1 MASLSTNKD
10 GFRRIVFTGAD
21 DVRRTIYLGEI
32 SKKAAELIQ
41 GKVESLITA
50 ATSNVSP
57 DREVAEW
64 LRDVKPALY
73 KKLVAVG
80 LATERV
86 EPERLTLGA
95 FLDSFIAERSD
106 VKGSTSTVYGHT
118 RRCLINFFG
127 RAKALDAISPGDA
140 DDWRRY
146 LGRSKKDSKRPTDKS
161 VNGEGLADN
170 TVKRRC
176 GIARQ
181 FFRTAKRRKLIA
193 ENPFAD
199 MKGVAVGGNRSR
211 EFFVTK
217 EMAAKVLRACP
228 DAQWRLLFALSR
240 FGGLRCPSEHL
251 GLRWADIDWAR
262 NRFTVRSPKTEHHE
276 GHESRVV
283 PLFPELR
290 PYLEAVSAV
299 ASKGDKFVIT
309 RYRDVNSNLRTQ
321 LKRIITKAGLTSW
334 PKLFQNLRATRQTEL
349 SEIFPAHVVCRWLG
363 NSLAVAGK
371 HYLQVTDEH
380 FDLAAGKTTRQTTRS
395 GAECGELEQTGADDE
410 TQKARETDDG
420 RDFSGFEMGGTGL
433 EPVTSTV

>member
-1 MASLSTNKD
+1 MDSRD
-10 GFRRIVFTGAD
+10 G
-21 DVRRTIYLGEI
+21 VRDFGETRSCSCI
-32 SKKAAELIQ
+32 
-41 GKVESLITA
+41 
-50 ATSNVSP
+50 
-57 DREVAEW
+57 
-64 LRDVKPALY
+64 
-73 KKLVAVG
+73 KLVAVG
-80 LATERV
+80 LTIERV

-146 LGRSKKDSKRPTDKS
+146 LGRSKKDGKGPTDKS
-161 VNGEGLADN
+161 VSGEGAAPDN

-181 FFRTAKRRKLIA
+181 FCRTAKRRKLIA

-211 EFFVTK
+211 ELFVTR
-217 EMAAKVLRACP
+217 EMASAVLDACP

-290 PYLEAVSAV
+290 PYLEDVSAI

-321 LKRIITKAGLTSW
+321 LKRIIKKAGLDS
-334 PKLFQNLRATRQTEL
+334 PAEAL
-349 SEIFPAHVVCRWLG
+349 SESPGDSADRAFGNVSRPRRLPLARQLPGRRWRALLASHRRAFRLSCRR
-363 NSLAVAGK
+363 
-371 HYLQVTDEH
+371 
-380 FDLAAGKTTRQTTRS
+380 KTTRLNDALR
-395 GAECGELEQTGADDE
+395 AECGELEKTGADDE
-410 TQKARETDDG
+410 TQKARENDDSPV
-420 RDFSGFEMGGTGL
+420 FSGFVMGGTGL